1 MRLQECCY
9 LCFGHLRDWFM
20 HLALQLCTFSGRIS
34 FIAVE
39 AIMYQVHVNL
49 GEGGMALTENLT
61 TLTPDRKWGGSGSN
75 RRPTDYE
82 SDALTN

>member
-1 MRLQECCY
+1 
-9 LCFGHLRDWFM
+9 
-20 HLALQLCTFSGRIS
+20 
-34 FIAVE
+34 
-39 AIMYQVHVNL
+39 MYQVHVNL

>member
-1 MRLQECCY
+1 
-9 LCFGHLRDWFM
+9 
-20 HLALQLCTFSGRIS
+20 
-34 FIAVE
+34 
-39 AIMYQVHVNL
+39 MYQVHVNL

-82 SDALTN
+82 NA